1 MRESVIGK
9 SIYLLPGMQATLT
22 VTGYFVDNS
31 TTKHVQ
37 SNIMGERTKEVSLI
51 NGFWV
56 EDEDV
61 GEIEPA
67 ADGVVGVTYTHKKAG
82 NNSIWFH
89 ARTGEVGLVNV
100 ISVPIHD
107 HSSIVQGGPAY
118 GTYFTDD
125 DAQDAGSESTEE

>member
-1 MRESVIGK
+1 MKRSVIGK
-9 SIYLLPGMQATLT
+9 AIYLLPGMRVEISAPGELIETATELE
-22 VTGYFVDNS
+22 VEDDAFGGG
-31 TTKHVQ
+31 TKKVP
-37 SNIMGERTKEVSLI
+37 LI

-67 ADGVVGVTYTHKKAG
+67 SDDIVGVKYTHKRAG
-82 NNSIWFH
+82 NNSIWFES
-89 ARTGEVGLVNV
+89 RTGHTGLVSV

-125 DAQDAGSESTEE
+125 DAQDAE